1 MAATG
6 LPGKPIN
13 GVLFMLPKANG
24 LPGLIDNL
32 QKLIFPFSLRNFPI
46 LSVWLVEIPPLV
58 TKTSI
63 CLIFI
68 KIFFFVSLKL
78 SFIIPKS
85 ITSHP
90 ILLNKEHNTNLLLS

>member
-46 LSVWLVEIPPLV
+46 LSV
-58 TKTSI
+58 
-63 CLIFI
+63 
-68 KIFFFVSLKL
+68 
-78 SFIIPKS
+78 
-85 ITSHP
+85 
-90 ILLNKEHNTNLLLS
+90 